1 MCGILGYKFL
11 NHPQLDAMGFIERLF
26 LESEIRGRHASG
38 FTILADPGELET
50 TKAPL
55 PVSEFILKD
64 RLWKRC
70 KTDPPRAM
78 VAHTRYSTSG
88 DWDDN
93 NNNQPLATNRF
104 ALVHNGLVSMGTPEE
119 YGPLYGLPL
128 TTANDSEVILKAIW
142 KEKGSIINAMSR
154 VYEVEPPI
162 FACGLLDFDGN
173 VSCWADNIRPLYIF
187 MVPEWDLLGFAST
200 KDIIMR
206 AAKGVDV
213 IVFKAKPF
221 HVYRLTA
228 DAVNKPMR
236 LGFSYPSHPKFERP
250 NLVYKQWLKNKKHT
264 DQAKDLA
271 LDNPFMPYWRNQG
284 DCRKNTREAF
294 KQYSVAAITSW
305 EIDPNYVLLNYIF
318 RRYEMSKSQE
328 YWICWLYGVFYHP
341 ATLFWF
347 LQEFPEYEKVDLG
360 RLEKWHA
367 QHWKELRY
375 NTDRKYEKGHLVE
388 MFVSYRNMIGSQKP
402 WAQEEFF
409 NKLLKHNDPVRDF
422 HEVFN
427 ALCKGLLRFGRY
439 ATYIYTEALA
449 RSMGM
454 PIQADTIFLKEAR
467 SPRAGLCYAVGRE
480 EWSKGPLT
488 KDQWEE
494 LNDELENIMWEIKG
508 EYPDVPVDYWLIES
522 CLCAFKGFF
531 RPTKGRYIPYYLD
544 RQADEILQLENGE
557 PVATQGVDWK
567 VLWQFR
573 RECLMWELLGEYAD
587 PPRLK
592 VQKSM
597 EHVLRDTGRLTGLW
611 PFIKRG
617 ILDGTPICKEG

>member
-1 MCGILGYKFL
+1 
-11 NHPQLDAMGFIERLF
+11 MGFIERLF

-38 FTILADPGELET
+38 FTILADPGVLET

-55 PVSEFILKD
+55 PASEFIRTD
-64 RLWKRC
+64 HLWKRC

-78 VAHTRYSTSG
+78 VGHTRYSTSG
-88 DWDDN
+88 DWDEN
-93 NNNQPLATNRF
+93 TNNQPLSTNRY

-119 YGPLYGLPL
+119 YGPKYGLPL
-128 TTANDSEVILKAIW
+128 STANDSEVILKAIW

-162 FACGLLDFDGN
+162 FACGLIDFDGN

-200 KDIIMR
+200 KDIVKR
-206 AAKGVDV
+206 AAKGLDV

-221 HVYRLTA
+221 HVYHLTA

-250 NLVYKQWLKNKKHT
+250 DLVYKQWLQNKKHT
-264 DQAKDLA
+264 QGGKDLA

-294 KQYSVAAITSW
+294 IQYSVAAITSW

-367 QHWKELRY
+367 AHWKQLRY
-375 NTDRKYEKGHLVE
+375 NTDMKYNKGHLVA
-388 MFVSYRNMIGSQKP
+388 MFQSYRDNIGSQSP

-409 NKLLKHNDPVRDF
+409 NKLLTSDNPVENF
-422 HEVFN
+422 HSVWGAVSKFH
-427 ALCKGLLRFGRY
+427 KFGRY
-439 ATYIYTEALA
+439 TNYVYTEALA
-449 RSMGM
+449 RCMGM
-454 PIQADTIFLKEAR
+454 PIQADTMFLKDAKSSR
-467 SPRAGLCYAVGRE
+467 NGLCYAVGKP
-480 EWSKGPLT
+480 EWVDKTLAKP
-488 KDQWEE
+488 E
-494 LNDELENIMWEIKG
+494 LMHLEQELETIMQEIKD
-508 EYPDVPVDYWLIES
+508 EYPEVPVDMWLIES
-522 CLCAFKGFF
+522 CLCAYKGFF
-531 RPTKGRYIPYYLD
+531 RSTKGRYIGYYIA
-544 RQADEILQLENGE
+544 RMAGEIHELE
-557 PVATQGVDWK
+557 ATPFAPGVDWR

-573 RECLMWELLGEYAD
+573 RECLVWEYLDEYKTPGTIGIKKD
-587 PPRLK
+587 L
-592 VQKSM
+592 
-597 EHVLRDTGRLTGLW
+597 EHVLRDTGRMVGLW
-611 PFIKRG
+611 PMIKRG
-617 ILDGTPICKEG
+617 VLNGSSIEFGQ